1 MQTQDA
7 AQASTNY
14 AANPEL
20 LANMTDD
27 QIDALAGNTGDPGTK
42 TTEGDT
48 AGAAAPAS
56 ATPGADGKT
65 VEAAKEDPAATGAA
79 ATAAEP
85 EKVVQTKDG
94 QHVIPYSV
102 LERERDRALRAES
115 TAAALAEEV
124 KQLQT
129 GKAPAESAAIALTE
143 EELTQLD
150 TDLPGVAKAIRA
162 QMSMIEALTGTVKTL
177 QKGQEVT
184 ERSAEQVRID
194 AEEAAIAANPTLVA
208 LRGAS
213 QANDPKAQARWNRVV
228 DAYSALCDDP
238 EFVGADTAE
247 LINKAAAGVAAIYGD
262 LSAGVTKPASAASA
276 ASPATPEALK
286 AKADAALAAAD
297 KSGAAAPRSLGDIP
311 GGSAP
316 AVDEAAAIL
325 SKGPQELQ
333 AYFDGMTSDQI
344 EAKLNRLR

>member
-1 MQTQDA
+1 MQTTAQD
-7 AQASTNY
+7 STNY

-20 LANMTDD
+20 LANMSDE
-27 QIDALAGNTGDPGTK
+27 QIDALANAPGTPDK

-48 AGAAAPAS
+48 AGEQPAS
-56 ATPGADGKT
+56 ATPGAEK
-65 VEAAKEDPAATGAA
+65 VEVKEPAADGTPASA
-79 ATAAEP
+79 EEP

-124 KQLQT
+124 KQLQA
-129 GKAPAESAAIALTE
+129 GKVPPESAAVTLTE
-143 EELTQLD
+143 EDLAQLD
-150 TDLPGVAKAIRA
+150 EDLPDFAKAIRA
-162 QMSMIEALTGTVKTL
+162 QMSMIEALAGTVKTL

-184 ERSAEQVRID
+184 ERSAEQVRVD

-208 LRGAS
+208 LRGAM

-247 LINKAAAGVAAIYGD
+247 LINRAAAGTAAIYGD
-262 LSAGVTKPASAASA
+262 ILAGITTKPVAPA

-297 KSGAAAPRSLGDIP
+297 KSGVSAPRSLGDIP

-333 AYFDGMTSDQI
+333 AYFDSMTPDQI